1 LSLACALSALFAVAY
16 PSTARADMV
25 IIQKSNGFPGATG
38 GEEARQKVLISEDKL
53 KVLDQDHDWGLLVR
67 LDTKTVQELDAT
79 NKTYV
84 ERPFK
89 FFEEM
94 RDKREKTRK
103 EIVDEYNKQ
112 VAKEKDPSEQ
122 AKLRRQLDNQGLLP
136 NGQTFAFFQS
146 VGDIKTA
153 TVIVNGKKEQLQLQR
168 YTVRENSGPPVFEI
182 WATSKIAKPPA
193 IFKFYQ
199 EIGTFS
205 APVIRELQTHLEGF
219 PIEITAVLD
228 DGVSKKTLRSQI
240 LEVRDEA
247 VPATDYTIP
256 AGFKPAPAKA
266 AAPAQAAVKCV
277 ICGKACVPDSGDG
290 STYFKKP
297 FTNERYP
304 VCSDEHRIELM
315 KKLSEPKTP
324 K

>member
-1 LSLACALSALFAVAY
+1 ACALCALFAVAY
-16 PSTARADMV
+16 PSTAREDMV

-84 ERPFK
+84 ERPFS
-89 FFEEM
+89 FFQDM

-103 EIVDEYNKQ
+103 EIADEFNKQ
-112 VAKEKDPSEQ
+112 MAKEKDASEQ
-122 AKLRRQLDNQGLLP
+122 ARLRRSLDDQGIAP
-136 NGQTFAFFQS
+136 NGQTFAFFQTA

-193 IFKFYQ
+193 ILKFYR

-205 APVIRELQTHLEGF
+205 SPVINELEKKLEGF

-228 DGVSKKTLRSQI
+228 DGVNKKTLRSQI

-247 VPATDYTIP
+247 VPANDYTIP

-277 ICGKACVPDSGDG
+277 ICGKDCVPGVNGAS
-290 STYFKKP
+290 YFTKP

-304 VCSDEHRIELM
+304 VCSDEHRAELM
-315 KKLSEPKTP
+315 KKLSEQKPPK
-324 K
+324 